1 MTTFFKDLFNPTPSY
16 DDSLFQYFTSP
27 PTKDGLLYQD
37 CKKSV
42 KQQIASMGITNKSK
56 QIAQSIRDILLNNKG
71 KDSLILTPQLFQQIK
86 TYRTIL
92 SKNNSGMPTLQQQP
106 QQQLLQQTQS
116 VQLDIVKQID
126 NLLVNN
132 PKLNSQCVLN
142 TPVPVN
148 LNAIFSGV
156 QTGKSDFL
164 KQKNLSLL
172 SLASLLGLE
181 GVVAYLVYN
190 GALPG
195 ALNDNFKDAGFILI
209 EKQIKNQMLP
219 LNKLKLIL
227 LTLCSVRNGVSL
239 SRLAILK
246 DDNKQP
252 IQKSAL
258 HLLVENFLLPVSDT
272 QSNMT
277 QETRLQAL
285 QTLGLGPNAS
295 QNQIKQQYNKLTSNL
310 LKTPSS
316 IQSMRNNKYKNIEN
330 AYKTLQKSESSMTGG
345 QIQLQQKRLGYEL
358 LKFVLSLNSR
368 ILPNKRR
375 IILYTAVNP
384 LSMPYEI
391 SPFFTLLLAPPQ
403 VQVNPQTN
411 SSELSEIVQLFLEK
425 GASINSLPNPAI
437 PDIQFNLCEYLLMSK
452 FKIDSATE
460 NVLKQNKRINKAC
473 GNIFNMSE
481 DSIEYQQL
489 QQKYQKLLNLYA
501 TQLGVPAAQIN
512 HSLNTSGGATAKLRT
527 FHFADNKKYS
537 HNVFRAIKPINAGR
551 LAFEFIRDHYRIGG
565 KEIVFTIIDKHNKKH
580 YKYVARNDRKLGVVI
595 HVFK

>member
-1 MTTFFKDLFNPTPSY
+1 MNTFFKDFFNPTPSY

-42 KQQIASMGITNKSK
+42 KQQIASMEITNKSK

-86 TYRTIL
+86 TYGTIL
-92 SKNNSGMPTLQQQP
+92 PKNNSGIK
-106 QQQLLQQTQS
+106 QQQLLEQTQS
-116 VQLDIVKQID
+116 VQLDIVKKID
-126 NLLVNN
+126 YLLVNN

-148 LNAIFSGV
+148 LNTIFSGV
-156 QTGKSDFL
+156 QTETSGIL

-195 ALNDNFKDAGFILI
+195 ALNDNFKDTGFILI

-227 LTLCSVRNGVSL
+227 LTLCSVKNGVSL

-246 DDNKQP
+246 QP
-252 IQKSAL
+252 IQKSVL

-295 QNQIKQQYNKLTSNL
+295 QYQIKQKYNKLTRNL

-316 IQSMRNNKYKNIEN
+316 IQSMRNNKYKNIVK
-330 AYKTLQKSESSMTGG
+330 AYQTLQNSESQMTGG

-368 ILPNKRR
+368 ILPNKCR

-384 LSMPYEI
+384 LSMPYGI

-437 PDIQFNLCEYLLMSK
+437 RDIQFNLCEYLLMSK

-501 TQLGVPAAQIN
+501 TELGVPAVQIN
-512 HSLNTSGGATAKLRT
+512 HSLTTSGGATAKLRT

>member
-1 MTTFFKDLFNPTPSY
+1 MNTFFKDFFNPTPSY

-42 KQQIASMGITNKSK
+42 KQQIASMEITNKSK

-86 TYRTIL
+86 TYGTIL
-92 SKNNSGMPTLQQQP
+92 PKNNSGIK
-106 QQQLLQQTQS
+106 QQQLLEQTQS
-116 VQLDIVKQID
+116 VQLDIVKKID
-126 NLLVNN
+126 YLLVNN

-148 LNAIFSGV
+148 LNTIFSGV
-156 QTGKSDFL
+156 QTETSGIL

-195 ALNDNFKDAGFILI
+195 ALNDNFKDTGFILI

-227 LTLCSVRNGVSL
+227 LTLCSVKNGVSL

-246 DDNKQP
+246 QP
-252 IQKSAL
+252 IQKSVL

-295 QNQIKQQYNKLTSNL
+295 QYQIKQKYNKLTRNL

-316 IQSMRNNKYKNIEN
+316 IQSMRNNKYKNIVK
-330 AYKTLQKSESSMTGG
+330 AYQTLQNSESQMTGG

-384 LSMPYEI
+384 LSMPYGI

-501 TQLGVPAAQIN
+501 TKLGVPAVQIN
-512 HSLNTSGGATAKLRT
+512 HSLTTSGGATAKLRT

-595 HVFK
+595 HAFK